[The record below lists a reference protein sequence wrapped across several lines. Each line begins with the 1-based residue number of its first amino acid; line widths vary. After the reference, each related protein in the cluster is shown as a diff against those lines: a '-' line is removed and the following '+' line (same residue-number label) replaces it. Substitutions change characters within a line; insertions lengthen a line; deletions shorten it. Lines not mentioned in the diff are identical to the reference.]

1 MEIQLQLKW
10 MFLTGNK
17 LEGEVI
23 KIIEHHSNII
33 VGKIDKKISLP
44 FNSMMP
50 FGSDIYIPPQKIK
63 KC

>member
-1 MEIQLQLKW
+1 MDVSY
-10 MFLTGNK
+10 GNK

-44 FNSMMP
+44 F
-50 FGSDIYIPPQKIK
+50 
-63 KC
+63 